1 MGNFLL
7 LSSTALK
14 TTVLLVVVA
23 AFSGLLYRSSAAIRH
38 WLWACALTVCLLM
51 PLAILWVPS
60 LAILPS
66 SWAPS
71 ETQNLRTAE
80 PSLHSSDG
88 LNAPRMHGET
98 SGLRSGWPTLF
109 MVWWIGAVVLLLRN
123 AVAHAGLVRWLHR
136 AAPLRSGAWIATLQ
150 SLSIRP
156 RSRLLILE
164 CPADHGP
171 CTWGFVRPVL
181 MLPAGGDAWSES
193 WRRHALLH
201 EQAHL
206 DRRDALTALIAR
218 MACALHWFNPLVW
231 FAAAQMRVLQEKAC
245 DDAVLRAGVRPSD
258 YAQFLLDMARRK
270 GGEADSPATLGM
282 LGCSPLQT
290 RIRSIL
296 DCTRSRTERGR
307 ISSLAGLC
315 VLGALSVTL
324 SAIAF
329 VTPSKERSSHISPI
343 ASNATARNAAY
354 ARVMVSANSIPIIP
368 TAGRPFKNRLFV
380 PVTMHPSGNASS
392 DRSPTAKTHPPR
404 PERAIAP
411 VPPTPAKPALPARPA
426 APPGTSPLPPLDP
439 LPATPSIPAVAAVPP
454 LASLPA
460 VPPKGAPEHG
470 IGAGCK
476 PGTGNT
482 DHGPGA
488 DPSRLDLG
496 PWHFV

>member
-7 LSSTALK
+7 LSSIALK

-23 AFSGLLYRSSAAIRH
+23 TVSALLYQSSAAIRH

-51 PLAILWVPS
+51 PLAVLWVPS

-71 ETQNLRTAE
+71 ETQHVVAAE
-80 PSLHSSDG
+80 ASPHSPDG
-88 LNAPRMHGET
+88 LKAPGRQAQT
-98 SGLRSGWPTLF
+98 SGLRSAWPTIL
-109 MVWWIGAVVLLLRN
+109 MVWWIGTTVLLLRD
-123 AVAHAGLVRWLHR
+123 ALAHAGLVRWLHR

-164 CPADHGP
+164 GPTDQGP

-206 DRRDALTALIAR
+206 DRRDALTALISR

-231 FAAAQMRVLQEKAC
+231 FAAAQVRVLQEKAC
-245 DDAVLRAGVRPSD
+245 DDAVLRTGVRPSD

-270 GGEADSPATLGM
+270 GPEADSPVILAM
-282 LGCSPLQT
+282 LGRSPLQT

-296 DCTRSRTERGR
+296 DGTRSRTERGR

-329 VTPSKERSSHISPI
+329 VTPSKDRTRPISPI
-343 ASNATARNAAY
+343 AWNATAQKVAK

-368 TAGRPFKNRLFV
+368 TAGQPFKNRLSV
-380 PVTMHPSGNASS
+380 PAAMHRSGDRSS
-392 DRSPTAKTHPPR
+392 DRSPPANAHPPR
-404 PERAIAP
+404 PQRTLAP
-411 VPPTPAKPALPARPA
+411 VPSTPAEPALPARPA
-426 APPGTSPLPPLDP
+426 APPGTSPVSPVAPVPAIPP
-439 LPATPSIPAVAAVPP
+439 IPAVAAVPP
-454 LASLPA
+454 LAALPA
-460 VPPKGAPEHG
+460 VPPTGAPEHG

-476 PGTGNT
+476 PCTFNT
-482 DHGPGA
+482 DDGLRA
-488 DPSRLDLG
+488 DPRRLDLG